1 MGKIIVVL
9 ILLLAVTGVGLYFA
23 NASESL
29 FFDTAPWDLLIAVG
43 VGIVLGAVRCL
54 RKGKPIIVG
63 RMVVRHGIGSFVA
76 HWGSAIGIFTLIASG
91 IILGFLF
98 IPSFAKTAEAAAF
111 PLNMHFIG
119 LVVTLFA
126 GCFWAADFL
135 VSRNYSSLVPNLND
149 IIGGTL
155 GKYLLRRKW
164 SSEGKYLSSQKSAFL
179 AFIVLG
185 GGILVTG
192 AIKVAAHIWP
202 IQASVY
208 GNVTFIHDIFSLL
221 FILLLIVHVL
231 LVVALG
237 HWQAF
242 RSYFTGKMSEKYVEE
257 EHPIWHEELKRGG
270 G

>member
-1 MGKIIVVL
+1 MGKIILVL
-9 ILLLAVTGVGLYFA
+9 ILLLAVTGVGLYLA
-23 NASESL
+23 NSSESL
-29 FFDTAPWDLLIAVG
+29 FFDTAPWALFVAAG
-43 VGIVLGAVRCL
+43 VGIVLGAVRGL
-54 RKGKPIIVG
+54 RKRKPVIVDG
-63 RMVVRHGIGSFVA
+63 MVIRHGVGSFVE

-98 IPSFAKTAEAAAF
+98 IGPFAKTAAEVVF

-119 LVVTLFA
+119 LAVTLFA

-135 VSRNYSSLVPNLND
+135 VSRNYGSLVPNIND
-149 IIGGTL
+149 IVGGTL

-208 GNVTFIHDIFSLL
+208 GVTTYIHDILSFL

-231 LVVALG
+231 LVVVLG
-237 HWQAF
+237 HWKAF
-242 RSYFTGKMSEKYVEE
+242 RSFFTGKISEEYVEE
-257 EHPIWHEELKRGG
+257 EHPVWHEELKRGG